1 MASQLTVTG
10 KVGPNKS
17 LTAGV
22 FTDIA
27 SWSVDENAILTMVS
41 RNNGQTIQVSITAA
55 TVFTVTVVAAGNY
68 TVVIS

>member
-17 LTAGV
+17 LTASV

-27 SWSVDENAILTMVS
+27 SWGVDENAILTMVS
-41 RNNGQTIQVSITAA
+41 RNNGQTTQVSITAA

>member
-10 KVGPNKS
+10 TAGPNKAI
-17 LTAGV
+17 TAKV
-22 FTDIA
+22 FTDIF
-27 SWSVDENAILTMVS
+27 SWGVDENAILTMVRS
-41 RNNGQTIQVSITAA
+41 SDGVTIQISITAA